1 MVTGAEARAPALNVY
16 VSPNPEVV
24 QGVGEEYPFILRSKI
39 GEVLIQIIATI
50 QSHLHFEYSASQAS
64 VVLIVFSAKQVPHP
78 EMFNEV
84 RNSFGG
90 ELK

>member
-1 MVTGAEARAPALNVY
+1 MTWPEAGPPALNVN
-16 VSPNPEVV
+16 VSSDPEVV
-24 QGVGEEYPFILRSKI
+24 QGVREEYPFILRSKI
-39 GEVLIQIIATI
+39 SEMLIQIFATI

>member
-1 MVTGAEARAPALNVY
+1 M
-16 VSPNPEVV
+16 
-24 QGVGEEYPFILRSKI
+24 
-39 GEVLIQIIATI
+39 LIQIFAAI

-90 ELK
+90 ELKKASVLAIFAVELENYAIIFTNIFTRFLSHLTFKARSD